1 MCRIWESPDTRT
13 LQGDDLLLQLE
24 LVVLQ
29 IINLLLV
36 QLFLFQT
43 LQRGPFVSHPVKLA
57 RLSEF
62 RRHLFVKQGFALF
75 QHGQG
80 LFFGREGRV
89 YVWVR
94 V

>member
-1 MCRIWESPDTRT
+1 
-13 LQGDDLLLQLE
+13 
-24 LVVLQ
+24 
-29 IINLLLV
+29 
-36 QLFLFQT
+36 
-43 LQRGPFVSHPVKLA
+43 
-57 RLSEF
+57 
-62 RRHLFVKQGFALF
+62 VKQGFALF